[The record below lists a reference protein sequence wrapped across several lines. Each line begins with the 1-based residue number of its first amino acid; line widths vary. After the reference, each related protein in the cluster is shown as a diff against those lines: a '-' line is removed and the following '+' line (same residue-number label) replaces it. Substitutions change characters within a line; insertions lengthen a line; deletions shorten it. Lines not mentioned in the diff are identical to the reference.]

1 MSPTLPTTRL
11 LDDWLELEDFA
22 LNEVKRHPR
31 TVKRWTK
38 QPDGLPYAMLGRTP
52 MASTFP
58 PRASGCCR
66 VCAGLTSASR
76 RPGAPRTPG
85 EILNPREKRKCKP
98 CPSMSTRPAHARRT
112 PEQVTQEQ
120 KEHAAKEKGPRY
132 HEYAERPGKIQRRHG
147 GGSTAGQ
154 SHRDTEVCR

>member
-52 MASTFP
+52 IIHIPTA
-58 PRASGCCR
+58 REWLLSGM
-66 VCAGLTSASR
+66 R
-76 RPGAPRTPG
+76 RP
-85 EILNPREKRKCKP
+85 NQRK
-98 CPSMSTRPAHARRT
+98 PARAR
-112 PEQVTQEQ
+112 
-120 KEHAAKEKGPRY
+120 
-132 HEYAERPGKIQRRHG
+132 
-147 GGSTAGQ
+147 
-154 SHRDTEVCR
+154 